1 MYDRKTLHLAD
12 IGEILLEKSA
22 RAKHINITVK
32 PSMKVRVAV
41 PLNMSFSKGE
51 ELACKKADWI
61 SSKLEKF
68 KSNDRIRL
76 NDMEPNLKKEHEI
89 LDRVAFLAEQF
100 NFQYN
105 RVTFKNM
112 TSRWGSCS
120 HQNNISLNR
129 KMIFL
134 PNNFRDYII
143 LHELLHTKIKNH
155 EKYFWSELEKM
166 QGGARKLHKTINHRY
181 LI

>member
-41 PLNMSFSKGE
+41 PLNVSFRKGE
-51 ELACKKADWI
+51 QLAHKKADWI
-61 SSKLEKF
+61 TSKLEEF
-68 KSNDRIRL
+68 KSDDRIRL
-76 NDMEPNLKKEHEI
+76 DDIEPNLKKEQDI
-89 LDRVAFLAEQF
+89 IDRVVFLAKQF
-100 NFQYN
+100 NLQYS
-105 RVTFKNM
+105 RITLRNM

-120 HQNNISLNR
+120 HKNNISLNR
-129 KMIFL
+129 KMISL
-134 PNNFRDYII
+134 PSNMRDYII

-155 EKYFWSELEKM
+155 GKDFWSELEKM